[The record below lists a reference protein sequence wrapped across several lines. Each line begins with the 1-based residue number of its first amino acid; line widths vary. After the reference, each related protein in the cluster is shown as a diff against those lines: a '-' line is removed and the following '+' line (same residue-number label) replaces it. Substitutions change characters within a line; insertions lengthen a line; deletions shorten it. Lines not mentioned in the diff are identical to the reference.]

1 MCKNKNQDTVDSVDS
16 LKNQDKIVLLL
27 RGRQERRPPG
37 QDRLRDTRASPPGQ
51 DVGDWIEYSTVEY
64 NTIEEI
70 RNLDH
75 VANLKWL
82 DLNFNSVTEIKIKRL
97 EQGADV
103 HAGVQR
109 GRGVQLHGA
118 DDPNRGAPRGA
129 CTPGIGPARTNMT
142 RGGRGGRRRDGADR
156 PGSTVGPEK

>member
-1 MCKNKNQDTVDSVDS
+1 MCKNKNQDTVDS

-51 DVGDWIEYSTVEY
+51 DDGDWIEYNTVEY
-64 NTIEEI
+64 NIVEEI

-82 DLNFNSVTEIKIKRL
+82 DLNFNNVTEIKIKRL
-97 EQGADV
+97 EQGANV
-103 HAGVQR
+103 HAG
-109 GRGVQLHGA
+109 A
-118 DDPNRGAPRGA
+118 
-129 CTPGIGPARTNMT
+129 
-142 RGGRGGRRRDGADR
+142 GRRCGGDEREQLWG
-156 PGSTVGPEK
+156 GGTE